1 MVRSIVVDEAVS
13 ARSVDVQV
21 VNLDTNGDGVLSHV
35 ELWCTLKSFRLLS
48 FAKFRSS
55 TSVPLP
61 IKVVTLYDSVVEQF
75 YVDCSG
81 TVDRTDFQGK
91 DNLHHWMGNIK
102 ENPDMPIKLAWRES
116 KRGARERKW
125 VA

>member
-48 FAKFRSS
+48 FAKF
-55 TSVPLP
+55 
-61 IKVVTLYDSVVEQF
+61 
-75 YVDCSG
+75 
-81 TVDRTDFQGK
+81 
-91 DNLHHWMGNIK
+91 
-102 ENPDMPIKLAWRES
+102 
-116 KRGARERKW
+116 
-125 VA
+125 